1 MSKEIFKL
9 VTKEMLEEH
18 GPLYYGGGKEVK
30 EGDSMIWGLTIM
42 YANLYG
48 IPTTSYRFHNDAQN
62 LSLTQFVL
70 DNNTGMIY
78 QTYKIKKED
87 E

>member
-1 MSKEIFKL
+1 
-9 VTKEMLEEH
+9 
-18 GPLYYGGGKEVK
+18 
-30 EGDSMIWGLTIM
+30 M

-48 IPTTSYRFHNDAQN
+48 KPTTSYRFHNDAQN
-62 LSLTQFVL
+62 LSLTPFVL
-70 DNNTGMIY
+70 DNNTGMIS

>member
-1 MSKEIFKL
+1 MNEEIFKL
-9 VTKEMLEEH
+9 VTKALLEED
-18 GPLYYGGGKEVK
+18 GPLYYSGGKEVK
-30 EGDSMIWGLTIM
+30 EGDFIIWGMTIM

-48 IPTTSYRFHNDAQN
+48 KPTTSFSFHDDAQN
-62 LSLTQFVL
+62 LSLTPFVL
-70 DNNTGMIY
+70 DKNTGFIY